1 MAVERWTDDKEVG
14 KRLAAHR
21 LPFRAESEPHDGDA
35 SLLRTIRQGGRDF
48 AFRPRGRL
56 RRRPPES
63 GVYPVFVQ
71 PDTLFPFVVGTGLWS
86 RAIIEILFLLWRALA
101 LANPSFRPPR
111 SWLLL
116 LLAAGLGASLL
127 SACFGVSL
135 QRSVRSNYER
145 MQGMVD
151 QAH

>member
-1 MAVERWTDDKEVG
+1 MTRHGWART
-14 KRLAAHR
+14 
-21 LPFRAESEPHDGDA
+21 DA
-35 SLLRTIRQGGRDF
+35 S
-48 AFRPRGRL
+48 
-56 RRRPPES
+56 
-63 GVYPVFVQ
+63 FVQ
-71 PDTLFPFVVGTGLWS
+71 PDTIYPFVVGTRLWS
-86 RAIIEILFLLWRALA
+86 RAIIEILFVLWTALA

>member
-1 MAVERWTDDKEVG
+1 MDIPFLVILPSNPIAPRCAPTMG
-14 KRLAAHR
+14 IPPAQSGLAGGD
-21 LPFRAESEPHDGDA
+21 RA
-35 SLLRTIRQGGRDF
+35 
-48 AFRPRGRL
+48 
-56 RRRPPES
+56 
-63 GVYPVFVQ
+63 Q
-71 PDTLFPFVVGTGLWS
+71 PDSRRGDETNAKRCLRCEGRRVRPDTIFPFVVGTRLWS
-86 RAIIEILFLLWRALA
+86 RAIIEILFVLWTALA

-135 QRSVRSNYER
+135 QRSVRSNYEP